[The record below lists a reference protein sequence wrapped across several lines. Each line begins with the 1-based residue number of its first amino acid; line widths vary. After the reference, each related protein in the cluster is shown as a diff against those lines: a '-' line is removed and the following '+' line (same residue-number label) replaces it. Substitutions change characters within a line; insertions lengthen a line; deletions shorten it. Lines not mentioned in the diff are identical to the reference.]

1 MRPRAKA
8 RGRVFADSLETQR
21 EAWAVQ
27 SLMLAGTAENRP
39 KTIDDLLGPGL
50 AAQLDR
56 LDILSR
62 KMLAGKLPGER
73 RSKRRGRSVEFDDF
87 RQYVPG
93 DDLRHIDW
101 NILGRLDK
109 LFIKLFREEEDLALH
124 IILDA
129 SASMDVGN
137 PSKLVYAARL
147 AAALGYIG
155 LVNQNRVS
163 IATFGLPAEG
173 ASSPVRQ
180 LAPLRGRTNVR
191 RLADFVL
198 ETVEASSRRTAGT
211 ATRVPAE
218 DFVAAMRMLGKSSA
232 GRGVIVLV
240 SDFLMPGD
248 FHQGLSYLTGSSAGT
263 FDTMAVQVLT
273 PGELDPAREADSGL
287 VGDLRLTDV
296 ETARGVEVTVSP
308 ASIAMY
314 KAALSRHQQRLREQC
329 ARRGIAHFLVPTDTP
344 VEKLLTTT
352 LRRGGLLR

>member
-1 MRPRAKA
+1 
-8 RGRVFADSLETQR
+8 
-21 EAWAVQ
+21 
-27 SLMLAGTAENRP
+27 MLAGLSDTKP
-39 KTIDDLLGPGL
+39 KSLDELLGPQL
-50 AAQLDR
+50 IAQLDR

-129 SASMDVGN
+129 SPSMDVGN
-137 PSKLVYAARL
+137 PSKLIYAARL

-163 IATFGLPAEG
+163 LATFGLPADDE
-173 ASSPVRQ
+173 PNHIRQ

-191 RLADFVL
+191 RLGNFVTDTL
-198 ETVEASSRRTAGT
+198 AASSRRTA
-211 ATRVPAE
+211 AAPTRVPAD
-218 DFVAAMRMLGKSSA
+218 DFLSAMRLLGKSAA
-232 GRGVIVLV
+232 GRGVVVLI
-240 SDFLMPGD
+240 SDFLIPGE
-248 FHQGLSYLTGSSAGT
+248 FHQGLSYITGSAAGT
-263 FDTMAVQVLT
+263 FDTLAIQTLT
-273 PGELDPAREADSGL
+273 PGELDPAREAAAGL

-314 KAALSRHQQRLREQC
+314 KAALSRHQQRLRDEC
-329 ARRGIAHFLVPTDTP
+329 SRRGIAHFLVPTDTP
-344 VEKLLTTT
+344 IDKLLINT